1 MFVWPSRPCLRHAL
15 RLQRITCLEEP
26 IDDVFLDQIM
36 VLVLFA
42 NSERVGAGTCPRLN
56 LGAYFLLGILNEQ
69 FFVDDLHGVD
79 MVHERHLR
87 RRPCRR
93 RPRAA
98 ALSTATLAAALAADA
113 LSRDARCWLLSR
125 DARCWLPI

>member
-1 MFVWPSRPCLRHAL
+1 ML
-15 RLQRITCLEEP
+15 
-26 IDDVFLDQIM
+26 LDQIM

-79 MVHERHLR
+79 MVHERHPRRRPCR

-113 LSRDARCWLLSR
+113 LSRDARCWLFSR

>member
-1 MFVWPSRPCLRHAL
+1 MRCGELKGLVSKPTKHFDIGISGSCFGSRP
-15 RLQRITCLEEP
+15 RL
-26 IDDVFLDQIM
+26 M
-36 VLVLFA
+36 VLMLFA

-79 MVHERHLR
+79 MVHERHPR